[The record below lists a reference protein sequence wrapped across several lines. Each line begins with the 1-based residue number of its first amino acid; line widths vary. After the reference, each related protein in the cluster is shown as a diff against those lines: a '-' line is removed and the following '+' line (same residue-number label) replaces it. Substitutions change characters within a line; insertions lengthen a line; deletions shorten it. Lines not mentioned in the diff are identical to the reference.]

1 MKRDKV
7 ETLGLDSFIANIS
20 PLLDCLSDQVVT
32 MTSLLSACS
41 DPIKDDDELQ
51 VRMALIDELYSH
63 ADSEGHVAAKFAEM
77 VADRVYE
84 YERETVLVPMAS
96 QSEALRFLM
105 ELREVKQR
113 DLSNIASQ
121 SAISEIL
128 NGKRKMTVVQIK
140 GFSEFFKVPVEY
152 FMHGID

>member
-96 QSEALRFLM
+96 QSEALGFLM

-140 GFSEFFKVPVEY
+140 GFAEFFEVPVEY